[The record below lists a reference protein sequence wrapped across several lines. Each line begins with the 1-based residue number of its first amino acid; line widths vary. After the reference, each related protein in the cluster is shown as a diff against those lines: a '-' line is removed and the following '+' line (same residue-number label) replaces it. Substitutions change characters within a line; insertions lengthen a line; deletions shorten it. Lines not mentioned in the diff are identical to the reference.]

1 MKTYITYIAMFILI
15 TAASVINAKS
25 FKTNSNKIL
34 VETQLLNNLNSNI
47 EGLKVNSIQVLG
59 EIKSEKSV
67 LSLMESL
74 KSDKSESIRISS
86 AQSLYKIG
94 DARGIY
100 AIQQSA
106 KFDDSKRVR
115 EVCKNIYN
123 ETLKK

>member
-1 MKTYITYIAMFILI
+1 MKTHITYIAMFTII

-25 FKTNSNKIL
+25 IKTNSNKNL
-34 VETQLLNNLNSNI
+34 VETQLLNNLNSDI

-74 KSDKSESIRISS
+74 KSDNSESIRISS

-106 KFDDSKRVR
+106 KFDESKRVR
-115 EVCKNIYN
+115 EVCKNIFN
-123 ETLKK
+123 ESLKK

>member
-1 MKTYITYIAMFILI
+1 MKTHITYIAMFII
-15 TAASVINAKS
+15 VTTASVINANS
-25 FKTNSNKIL
+25 IKTNSNKNL
-34 VETQLLNNLNSNI
+34 VETQLLNNLNSDI

-74 KSDKSESIRISS
+74 KSDNSESIRISS

-106 KFDDSKRVR
+106 KFDESKRVR
-115 EVCKNIYN
+115 EVCKNIFN
-123 ETLKK
+123 ESLKK